1 MTRRPGIGTTGEAVR
16 IMATAASAVSPPA
29 SVPLSAADLS
39 FFTSIIA
46 EAAVSEWTTH
56 TVELA
61 ALLARSMAD
70 LEREQRLLRTEGSV
84 LASDR
89 GSPMVNPR
97 ASLVANLTASVLST
111 RRSLQLH
118 ARAQTRDLAVAGA
131 RRGALKALEADLP
144 PRDSLLS

>member
-1 MTRRPGIGTTGEAVR
+1 MTRRAGIGTTGEAVR

-29 SVPLSAADLS
+29 SVPLSAADVS

-84 LASDR
+84 MTSDR
-89 GSPMVNPR
+89 GSPVVNPR
-97 ASLVANLTASVLST
+97 SSRWCADLMTSVLST

-118 ARAQTRDLAVAGA
+118 ARAQTRDLAVAARVGRAQGA
-131 RRGALKALEADLP
+131 
-144 PRDSLLS
+144 

>member
-1 MTRRPGIGTTGEAVR
+1 M
-16 IMATAASAVSPPA
+16 MATAASAVSPPA
-29 SVPLSAADLS
+29 TVPLSAADLP
-39 FFTSIIA
+39 FFQAIVD
-46 EAAVSEWTTH
+46 EAAASEWTTH
-56 TVELA
+56 TVEVA

-70 LEREQRLLRTEGSV
+70 LEREQRELRAEGSV

-89 GSPMVNPR
+89 GSPVVNPR
-97 ASLVANLTASVLST
+97 SRVVADLTAAIMSF

-131 RRGALKALEADLP
+131 RRRALKALEADLP